1 LKEEFSDMDDADV
14 KNQIQRVV
22 DDADVAEISPA

>member
-1 LKEEFSDMDDADV
+1 MDDADV

-22 DDADVAEISPA
+22 DDADVAEISPAWNIEPP